1 VDKNKE
7 ELFIM
12 LAEALKHFQ
21 LDGKQIHVVTTLL
34 SAVRASPALVY
45 TSTLEP
51 CNHKEADTRM
61 LLHAKDCV
69 VSVFVLCV
77 VFFSRKVVLLLDSS
91 LLALVERFVV
101 LLYDKSIIQTADVNK
116 ARHMLSKQSRSLEK
130 FPQTQVVLHQHI
142 RQATFQGGN
151 LWGSMSGEN
160 PVFNPSP
167 SGWGWQKEG
176 SAQEENSDRKP
187 LWTTLP

>member
-1 VDKNKE
+1 VDKIKE

-12 LAEALKHFQ
+12 LAEALEHLQ
-21 LDGKQIHVVTTLL
+21 WDGKQIVTTLL

-51 CNHKEADTRM
+51 CNHKEADTRI

-77 VFFSRKVVLLLDSS
+77 FFFPKVVLLLDSS

-101 LLYDKSIIQTADVNK
+101 LLYDKSISQTADVNK
-116 ARHMLSKQSRSLEK
+116 ARHMLFKQSRSLEIL
-130 FPQTQVVLHQHI
+130 PQTHVVLHQHI
-142 RQATFQGGN
+142 RRATFQGGTCGGQC
-151 LWGSMSGEN
+151 LEKTPSY
-160 PVFNPSP
+160 PSP
-167 SGWGWQKEG
+167 SGW
-176 SAQEENSDRKP
+176 R
-187 LWTTLP
+187 